1 MDIITVDFETYYTDQ
16 FGFKKLTTEQY
27 VRSPDFEEI
36 LVGIKRN
43 DEETIWL
50 SGEHREVK
58 QYLHANYDWAT
69 SALLA
74 HNTMFDGAVLAWRFD
89 IHPKL
94 YLDTLCM
101 ARALHGLEVSGS
113 LAALATMYGIGEKGN
128 EVINAKGKRR
138 KDFSPE
144 ELETYAQYCMND
156 VDLTHKLFTIFMQK
170 HKFPKKEL
178 KIIDMTL
185 RMFTHPALE
194 LDVNLLE
201 EHLDALQDQK
211 EKLLEECG
219 VDRDGLMSNPK
230 FAEVLRSAGVVPPTK
245 ISARTGKETWAFA
258 KTDEGLKALLEH
270 EDAKVQML
278 VGARLG
284 VKSTLE
290 ETRTERFLDIATRG
304 KTMPVPIK
312 YYAAHTG
319 RWGGYDKIN
328 LQNLPSRGKNA
339 KVLKKCLVAPEGYTI
354 IQADSA
360 QIEARVLAWLA
371 GQNDLVAAFAKGED
385 VYRQMASKIFRVP
398 PEQITDAQRFI
409 GKTVILGAGYGMGAN
424 KFKEQLKTYGVDVT
438 DDESALYISTYRSAN
453 QSVAKLWQ
461 DAQTTLKGLY
471 LREAYEFGRK
481 GVLRISTLEQGII
494 LPSGLLMR
502 YEGLK
507 AKLQGE
513 FVNYTYKTRKGP
525 VNLYGGKIVE
535 NVCQGIARC
544 IIAEQMLEIAK
555 QYRVLLTVHDSVVC
569 CVRDDEVEEAARYI
583 DACMRYTPDWAK
595 GLPVRGD
602 VEIGKNYGAC
612 TKWKAKDQSGPSVA

>member
-58 QYLHANYDWAT
+58 QYLHANYNWAT

-74 HNTMFDGAVLAWRFD
+74 HNTLFDGAVLAWRFD

-258 KTDEGLKALLEH
+258 KTDEGLKSLLEH

-385 VYRQMASKIFRVP
+385 VYRQMASKIFRVL
-398 PEQITDAQRFI
+398 PEQITDAQRVI

-502 YEGLK
+502 YEGLE

>member
-36 LVGIKRN
+36 LVGVKRN

-50 SGEHREVK
+50 SGEHKEVK
-58 QYLHANYDWAT
+58 QYLHANYDWSS
-69 SALLA
+69 SAVLA
-74 HNTMFDGAVLAWRFD
+74 HNTLFDGAILAWRFD

-128 EVINAKGKRR
+128 EVVNAKGKRR

-156 VDLTHKLFTIFMQK
+156 VNLTHKLFTIFMQK

-194 LDVNLLE
+194 LDVNLLG

-211 EKLLEECG
+211 ERLLEECG
-219 VDRDGLMSNPK
+219 IAREDLMSNPK
-230 FAEVLRSAGVVPPTK
+230 FAEVLRKAGVIPPTK

-270 EDAKVQML
+270 EDATVQML
-278 VGARLG
+278 VGVRLG

-371 GQNDLVAAFAKGED
+371 GHKELVGAFARGDD
-385 VYRQMASKIFRVP
+385 VYRQMASKIFRVT
-398 PEQITDAQRFI
+398 PEQVTDAQRFI
-409 GKTVILGAGYGMGAN
+409 GKTVILGAGYGMGAK
-424 KFKEQLKTYGVDVT
+424 KFKDQLKTYGVDVT
-438 DDESALYISTYRSAN
+438 DEESGLYISAYRSVN
-453 QSVAKLWQ
+453 PPVTRLWQ
-461 DAQTTLKGLY
+461 DAQTTLKGLH

-481 GVLRISTLEQGII
+481 GVLRISTLEQGIV

-507 AKLQGE
+507 AKLQGD

-555 QYRVLLTVHDSVVC
+555 RYRVLLTVHDSVVC

>member
-58 QYLHANYDWAT
+58 QYLHANYNWAT

-74 HNTMFDGAVLAWRFD
+74 HNTLFDGAVLAWRFD

>member
-74 HNTMFDGAVLAWRFD
+74 HNTLFDGAVLAWRFD

>member
-1 MDIITVDFETYYTDQ
+1 MDIITIDFETYYTDQ

-36 LVGIKRN
+36 LVGVKHN

-50 SGEHREVK
+50 SGEHKEVK
-58 QYLHANYDWAT
+58 QYLHDNYDWSS
-69 SALLA
+69 SAVLA
-74 HNTMFDGAVLAWRFD
+74 HNTLFDGAILAWRFD

-128 EVINAKGKRR
+128 EVVNAKGKRR

-144 ELETYAQYCMND
+144 ELAAYAQYCIND

-219 VDRDGLMSNPK
+219 VDREGLMSNPK

-481 GVLRISTLEQGII
+481 GVLRISTLEQGIV

-507 AKLQGE
+507 AKLQGD

>member
-1 MDIITVDFETYYTDQ
+1 MDIITIDFETYYTDQ

-36 LVGIKRN
+36 LVGIQRN
-43 DEETIWL
+43 DEEPIWL
-50 SGEHREVK
+50 SGSHKEMKEYMHT
-58 QYLHANYDWAT
+58 HYDWAN
-69 SALLA
+69 SAVLA
-74 HNTMFDGAVLAWRFD
+74 HNTMFDGAILAWRFD

-101 ARALHGLEVSGS
+101 ARAIHGVEVGGS
-113 LAALATMYGIGEKGN
+113 LAALATMYGIGEKGT
-128 EVINAKGKRR
+128 EVVNAKGKRR
-138 KDFSPE
+138 SDFSPE
-144 ELETYAQYCMND
+144 ELQAYAQYCMND
-156 VDLTHKLFTIFMQK
+156 VALTHKLFTIFMQK

-178 KIIDMTL
+178 KVIDMTL
-185 RMFTHPALE
+185 RMFTHPMLE
-194 LDVNLLE
+194 LDVNRLE
-201 EHLDALQDQK
+201 DHLDALQEQK
-211 EKLLEECG
+211 EKLLEECR
-219 VDRDGLMSNPK
+219 VTREDLMSNPK
-230 FAEVLRSAGVVPPTK
+230 FAEVLRKIGVVPPTK

-258 KTDEGLKALLEH
+258 KNDEAFKALLEH
-270 EDAKVQML
+270 EDSTVQML

-290 ETRTERFLDIATRG
+290 ESRTERFLDIATRG

-339 KVLKKCLVAPEGYTI
+339 KVLKQCLIAPEGYTI

-371 GQNDLVAAFAKGED
+371 GQHDLVNAFANGED

-398 PEQITDAQRFI
+398 PEQVTDAQRFI

-424 KFKEQLKTYGVDVT
+424 KFKDQLKTYGVDVS
-438 DDESALYISTYRSAN
+438 ESDSLLYISTYRSAN
-453 QSVAKLWQ
+453 PAVVKLWQ

-471 LREAYEFGRK
+471 LREAYEFGRR
-481 GVLRISTLEQGII
+481 GVLRISTQEQGIQF
-494 LPSGLLMR
+494 PSGMLMR
-502 YEGLK
+502 YDGLK

-535 NVCQGIARC
+535 NACQGLARC
-544 IIAEQMLEIAK
+544 IIAEQMLEIGK
-555 QYRVLLTVHDSVVC
+555 RYRVLLTVHDSVVC
-569 CVRDDEVEEAARYI
+569 CVRDNEVDEAARYI

-612 TKWKAKDQSGPSVA
+612 TKWKAATQSGHSAA

>member
-50 SGEHREVK
+50 SGEHKEVK
-58 QYLHANYDWAT
+58 QYLHDNYDWAT

-74 HNTMFDGAVLAWRFD
+74 HNTLFDGAVLAWRFD

-128 EVINAKGKRR
+128 EVVNAKGKRR

-284 VKSTLE
+284 VKRTLE

-385 VYRQMASKIFRVP
+385 VYRQMASKIFRAP

>member
-1 MDIITVDFETYYTDQ
+1 MDIITVDWETYYTDQ

-36 LVGIKRN
+36 LVGVKRN

-50 SGEHREVK
+50 SGEHKELK
-58 QYLHANYDWAT
+58 QYLHANYDWEN

-74 HNTMFDGAVLAWRFD
+74 HNTLFDGAVLAWRFD

-101 ARALHGLEVSGS
+101 ARALHGVEVGSS

-128 EVINAKGKRR
+128 EVVNAKGKRR

-144 ELETYAQYCMND
+144 ELETYAKYCMND

-185 RMFTHPALE
+185 RMFTHPVLQ
-194 LDVNLLE
+194 LDVNRLE
-201 EHLDALQDQK
+201 EHLEVLQDQK
-211 EKLLEECG
+211 DKLLEECG
-219 VDRDGLMSNPK
+219 VAREDLMSNPK
-230 FAEVLRSAGVVPPTK
+230 FAEVLRKVGVVPPTK

-258 KTDEGLKALLEH
+258 KSDEAFKALLEH
-270 EDAKVQML
+270 EDSTVQML

-304 KTMPVPIK
+304 KAMPVPIK

-371 GQNDLVAAFAKGED
+371 GHSELVDAFARGDD

-398 PEQITDAQRFI
+398 AEQITDAQRFI
-409 GKTVILGAGYGMGAN
+409 GKTVILGAGYSMGSK
-424 KFKEQLKTYGVDVT
+424 KFKEQLKTYGVEVT

-453 QSVAKLWQ
+453 PPIVKLWQ

-502 YEGLK
+502 YDGLK

-513 FVNYTYKTRKGP
+513 FINYTYKTRKGP

-555 QYRVLLTVHDSVVC
+555 RYRVLLTVHDSVVC
-569 CVRDDEVEEAARYI
+569 CVREDEVEEAARYI
-583 DACMRYTPDWAK
+583 DACMRYTPDWGK

-612 TKWKAKDQSGPSVA
+612 TKWEAKDQSGHSVA

>member
-50 SGEHREVK
+50 SGEHKEVK
-58 QYLHANYDWAT
+58 QYLHDNYDWAT

-74 HNTMFDGAVLAWRFD
+74 HNTLFDGAVLAWRFD

-128 EVINAKGKRR
+128 EVVNAKGKRR

-385 VYRQMASKIFRVP
+385 VYRQMASKIFRAP

>member
-50 SGEHREVK
+50 SGEHKEVK
-58 QYLHANYDWAT
+58 QYLHDNYDWAT

-74 HNTMFDGAVLAWRFD
+74 HNTLFDGAVLAWRFD

-245 ISARTGKETWAFA
+245 ISARTGKETLAFA

-385 VYRQMASKIFRVP
+385 VYRQMASKIFRAP

-438 DDESALYISTYRSAN
+438 YDESVLYISTYRSAN

>member
-1 MDIITVDFETYYTDQ
+1 MDIITVDFESYYTDQ

>member
-58 QYLHANYDWAT
+58 QYLHANYNWAT

-74 HNTMFDGAVLAWRFD
+74 HNTLFDGAVLAWRFD

-385 VYRQMASKIFRVP
+385 VYRQMASKIFRVL